1 MPPQTSRNLSNCS
14 PHHRFCRGVAT
25 PSSHRSSWVRPFQRN
40 ATPNRRYFS
49 VLNLHGLNLAIP
61 SAVCSVCRVSG
72 FRCSGV
78 RSLTGRRCQPLGAL
92 LFRAALRVLEAAR
105 HHLGPIPWPQ
115 ASRFRPTFQALFCRV
130 PMPHGHDPLKATRA
144 RGLPLR
150 SSRGSDGA
158 RPAAANNAATGSACL
173 MPNSTTSA
181 PPGAS
186 SAGVAAAIAR

>member
-25 PSSHRSSWVRPFQRN
+25 PSSHRSSWARLFQRN
-40 ATPNRRYFS
+40 AASNRRYFS

-61 SAVCSVCRVSG
+61 SAVCPG
-72 FRCSGV
+72 FRCSGF
-78 RSLTGRRCQPLGAL
+78 RSLTGRRCQPLRAI
-92 LFRAALRVLEAAR
+92 LFRAALRAFGAAR

-158 RPAAANNAATGSACL
+158 RPAAANNAATGSAW
-173 MPNSTTSA
+173 PTPSSTTSA
-181 PPGAS
+181 PAGAS